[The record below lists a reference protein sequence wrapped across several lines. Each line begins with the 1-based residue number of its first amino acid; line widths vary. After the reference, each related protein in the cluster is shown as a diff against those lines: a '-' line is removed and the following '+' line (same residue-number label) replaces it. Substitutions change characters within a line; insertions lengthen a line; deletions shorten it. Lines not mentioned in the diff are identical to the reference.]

1 MEITKWSA
9 RELSDKIKAGDI
21 SVSEAVEVRREPVFA
36 ESGSNGPKF
45 TKVEI
50 VCRERMLE
58 SLKDAMMKIGITGM
72 TVSHVMGCG
81 AQKGQPEYYRGVKV
95 EPTLLPKIQV
105 DIVVSKVPV
114 REVIE
119 TAKKVLYTGHIGDG
133 KIFVY
138 DVENVVKVRT
148 GEEGYAALQDVE

>member
-1 MEITKWSA
+1 MPTF
-9 RELSDKIKAGDI
+9 SDD
-21 SVSEAVEVRREPVFA
+21 RR
-36 ESGSNGPKF
+36 KL

-50 VCRERMLE
+50 ICKESRLE
-58 SLKDAMMKIGITGM
+58 ALKNAMTAIGITGM

-81 AQKGQPEYYRGVKV
+81 AQKGKPEYYRGIPA
-95 EPTLLPKIQV
+95 EATLLPKVQV

-114 REVIE
+114 RSVID

-138 DVENVVKVRT
+138 DVENAIKVRT
-148 GEEGYAALQDVE
+148 GEEGYDALQDVE